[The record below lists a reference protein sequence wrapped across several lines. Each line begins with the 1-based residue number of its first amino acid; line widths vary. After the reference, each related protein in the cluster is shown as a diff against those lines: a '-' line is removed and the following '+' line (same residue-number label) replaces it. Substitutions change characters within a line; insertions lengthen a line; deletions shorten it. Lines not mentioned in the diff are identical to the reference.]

1 MNARYLTATL
11 RIPVRISL
19 EGDLTLLNE
28 YAQISV
34 GEMDGWRP
42 TKTNETIYSKVI
54 QYLSAEEDD
63 ELGKVCE
70 KMEEELDK
78 KEKEEKEET
87 KEEIEEEEEEIKE
100 EETKEKEEDKEEETK
115 EEEIEE
121 EEDKEEETKEE
132 EEDKEEEIKEKEET
146 KEEEEEIKEEETKE
160 EEKKEEPQI
169 VMHEFSYFK
178 KSKKPLNATFRARIK
193 SQNFTKKVYGS

>member
-19 EGDLTLLNE
+19 EGDVTLLNE

-34 GEMDGWRP
+34 GEMDGWKP

-70 KMEEELDK
+70 KMEEELGK

-87 KEEIEEEEEEIKE
+87 K
-100 EETKEKEEDKEEETK
+100 
-115 EEEIEE
+115 
-121 EEDKEEETKEE
+121 
-132 EEDKEEEIKEKEET
+132 
-146 KEEEEEIKEEETKE
+146 EEEEIKEEETKE

-193 SQNFTKKVYGS
+193 SQNFTKKVYGW

>member
-19 EGDLTLLNE
+19 EGDVTLLNE

-34 GEMDGWRP
+34 GEMDGWKP

-70 KMEEELDK
+70 KMEEELGK

-87 KEEIEEEEEEIKE
+87 KEEEEIKE
-100 EETKEKEEDKEEETK
+100 EETKEEEKIKEEEEIK
-115 EEEIEE
+115 EEIEE

-132 EEDKEEEIKEKEET
+132 EEIKEKEET
-146 KEEEEEIKEEETKE
+146 KEEEEEEIKEEETKE

-193 SQNFTKKVYGS
+193 SQNFTKKVYGW

>member
-78 KEKEEKEET
+78 KEEIKEEKEETKEEKEET
-87 KEEIEEEEEEIKE
+87 KEEIEEETKE
-100 EETKEKEEDKEEETK
+100 EEEETK
-115 EEEIEE
+115 EEIE
-121 EEDKEEETKEE
+121 EEETKEE
-132 EEDKEEEIKEKEET
+132 EEEKEEETKEEEIKEKEET
-146 KEEEEEIKEEETKE
+146 KEEEEEEIKEKEETKE